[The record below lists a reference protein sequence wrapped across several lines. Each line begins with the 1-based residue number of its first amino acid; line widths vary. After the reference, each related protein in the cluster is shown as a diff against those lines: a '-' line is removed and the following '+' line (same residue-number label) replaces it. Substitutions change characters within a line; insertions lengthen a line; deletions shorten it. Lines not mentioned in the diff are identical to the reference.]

1 MTVGAKIFERIIYD
15 RLNKYL
21 KDSKL
26 LSNHQS
32 GFRTI
37 LTTFI
42 ALLEVNDSWS
52 LNIDHGNINAV
63 VYLDLR
69 KTSDHTLPLSKLDC
83 YGIAGPERD
92 WFRS

>member
-15 RLNKYL
+15 QLYKYL

-52 LNIDHGNINAV
+52 LNIDHSNINAV
-63 VYLDLR
+63 VY
-69 KTSDHTLPLSKLDC
+69 SCSN
-83 YGIAGPERD
+83 AG
-92 WFRS
+92 